1 MLERIRTHTDRRCR
15 SSYVRLV
22 IDTGRHQIGPFRPAA
37 SDLQGRGPEKE
48 RIRMAI
54 TNGWRVGFCLGCSS
68 RKYGQLPQLLHVQHK
83 GFSRN
88 ERRHRSS
95 VLQLGQLQFR
105 NRSATGQR
113 FWFSL
118 LKQCAVPINRT
129 TLRRDQFVISR
140 IHCIL
145 FLTPRFLSKYFRM
158 GYLENG
164 DDEESKVR
172 QMASEA
178 KLTLHSL
185 LLYRPL
191 ALRFPVRIVQS
202 NQRNARRKTNLSL
215 SLSLSEGTK
224 ATTRRVGQKR

>member
-1 MLERIRTHTDRRCR
+1 MSNTKDSVETSAATAPPSSGSVSSNSETGPLLGRDFGTHYT
-15 SSYVRLV
+15 
-22 IDTGRHQIGPFRPAA
+22 
-37 SDLQGRGPEKE
+37 
-48 RIRMAI
+48 
-54 TNGWRVGFCLGCSS
+54 
-68 RKYGQLPQLLHVQHK
+68 
-83 GFSRN
+83 
-88 ERRHRSS
+88 
-95 VLQLGQLQFR
+95 
-105 NRSATGQR
+105 
-113 FWFSL
+113 

-129 TLRRDQFVISR
+129 TLRRDQIVISR

-202 NQRNARRKTNLSL
+202 YQRNARRKTNLSL